1 MSGEC
6 VICYARRPKS
16 SLRCVSG
23 HPTCTAC
30 IEKGDL
36 LVVSHTWPIYRFTCP
51 VCRQNTY
58 DLTTNLTDIRLARAV
73 IKSLQKCDD
82 SDSDED

>member
-1 MSGEC
+1 MSEC

-36 LVVSHTWPIYRFTCP
+36 LVVSRSGWPIYKFQCP
-51 VCRQNTY
+51 VCRQDTFN
-58 DLTTNLTDIRLARAV
+58 LTSEMTDIRLARAV
-73 IKSLQKCDD
+73 IKALQKCDD
-82 SDSDED
+82 SDDED